1 MYKYKYTNTSIKQSI
16 NTLHNFHILESG
28 NSQLWETGISD
39 EENRNN
45 QEK

>member
-1 MYKYKYTNTSIKQSI
+1 MCLITNTSIKQSI

-28 NSQLWETGISD
+28 NSQLWEIGITD
-39 EENRNN
+39 EENTYK